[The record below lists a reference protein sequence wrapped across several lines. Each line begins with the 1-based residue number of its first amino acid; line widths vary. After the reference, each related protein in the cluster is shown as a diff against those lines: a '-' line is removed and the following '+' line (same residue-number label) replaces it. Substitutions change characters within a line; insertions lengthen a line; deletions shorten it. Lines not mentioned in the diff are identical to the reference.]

1 MVLDGNLSQ
10 EYPVNAGVTQG
21 SILGPSLFLLHNND
35 LSDDVICNSAIYA
48 AYTTLSSNCDQASD
62 LLQQLELP
70 SHLRDTTDWARSG
83 FLILVLE
90 KLNCFLLAGLT
101 TSVLLMWKWMV
112 LFLRKNHLLRCWG
125 RLSLLNWVGTLTLS
139 LMLKLSTRKLE
150 PWFILWSFCLHRLL
164 CPGSFPKSVK

>member
-70 SHLRDTTDWARSG
+70 SHLGDTTDWARSG

-90 KLNCFLLAGLT
+90 KLNCSFGWSNNFSVIDVKMDGFVLEEKSSFKMLGSTFSSELGWGSYIISNAKTVYKKIGALIHSMKFL
-101 TSVLLMWKWMV
+101 S
-112 LFLRKNHLLRCWG
+112 
-125 RLSLLNWVGTLTLS
+125 
-139 LMLKLSTRKLE
+139 
-150 PWFILWSFCLHRLL
+150 P
-164 CPGSFPKSVK
+164 